1 MTYVQDAEKYKLSCS
16 SDFHYLNQS
25 RTYDLDG
32 VSNAEEYV
40 KTRRAMDIVG
50 ISLEDQVQELFFQ
63 EDNLFQ
69 LHFPSP

>member
-1 MTYVQDAEKYKLSCS
+1 MLYWLTYVQDAEKYKLSRP

-50 ISLEDQVQELFFQ
+50 ISLEDQVQELFQ
-63 EDNLFQ
+63 KG
-69 LHFPSP
+69 